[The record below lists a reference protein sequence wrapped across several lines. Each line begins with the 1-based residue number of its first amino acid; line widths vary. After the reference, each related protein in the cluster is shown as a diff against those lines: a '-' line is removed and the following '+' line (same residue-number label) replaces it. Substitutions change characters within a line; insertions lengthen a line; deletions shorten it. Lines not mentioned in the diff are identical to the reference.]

1 MPEII
6 VLSLLTGSLGLLVIT
21 ATEWISWQK
30 RGLERQ
36 QEEEEVLTQYESKES
51 ISPEPTTTQTT
62 LQAEPRKEPRQLGW
76 EFKILRA
83 NRNLFRNHETLQRVC
98 EEEAK
103 AGWILLEKLD
113 ERRLRFKRPMAL
125 RDLIRP
131 ETLNIDPYRCQY
143 GSAVNPTAWLGGVAL
158 LLTILLPAY
167 LGYTLVAVTLAK
179 GQGSPTAPLL
189 PPPGQGTSPMLS
201 PPQ

>member
-21 ATEWISWQK
+21 ATEWVSWQQ

-51 ISPEPTTTQTT
+51 ISPEPATTQTT

-83 NRNLFRNHETLQRVC
+83 NRNLFRNRETLQQVC

-131 ETLNIDPYRCQY
+131 ETLKIDPYRCQY
-143 GSAVNPTAWLGGVAL
+143 GSTINPTTWVGGIAL

-167 LGYTLVAVTLAK
+167 LGYTLVAVTVTK
-179 GQGSPTAPLL
+179 GQANPTAPLL
-189 PPPGQGTSPMLS
+189 PAPGQGTSPMLS

>member
-1 MPEII
+1 MPGII

-21 ATEWISWQK
+21 ATEWVSWQQ
-30 RGLERQ
+30 RDIERQ

-51 ISPEPTTTQTT
+51 ISPEPATTQTNS
-62 LQAEPRKEPRQLGW
+62 QAEPRKEPRQLGW

-83 NRNLFRNHETLQRVC
+83 NRNLFRNYQTLQQVC
-98 EEEAK
+98 AEEAK

-113 ERRLRFKRPMAL
+113 ERRLRFKRPMGL

-131 ETLNIDPYRCQY
+131 EALKIDPYRCQY
-143 GSAVNPTAWLGGVAL
+143 GPAISPTTWLGGIAL
-158 LLTILLPAY
+158 LLTIILPAY
-167 LGYTLVAVTLAK
+167 LGYTLVAVTLTK
-179 GQGSPTAPLL
+179 DRGSPTVPLF
-189 PPPGQGTSPMLS
+189 PAPGQPTSPTFS